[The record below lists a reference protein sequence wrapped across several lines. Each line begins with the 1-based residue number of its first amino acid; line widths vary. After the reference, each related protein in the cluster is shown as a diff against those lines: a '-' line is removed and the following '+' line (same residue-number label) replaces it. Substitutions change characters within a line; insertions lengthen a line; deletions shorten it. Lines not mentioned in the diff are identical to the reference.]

1 MSESQTEKHPE
12 AYFGLPAEVHYCKK
26 CVESNQRMMGSVQ
39 HKDTKATKKQ
49 TVGFDKDGVCLACR
63 YHEQKKTFDWDA
75 REKELR
81 DLCDRYRR
89 SDGDYDVLVPGSGGK
104 DSRFVAHI
112 LKHKYGMNPL
122 TCTWAP
128 HIYTDIG
135 WKNFQ
140 SWIHSGLDN
149 ILFTPDGKVHRTLT
163 KLAFENLLH
172 PFQPFVFGQYYLAP
186 RIALEKGIS
195 LIVYGDSYAEKGLG
209 GDLKWDGRCMDR
221 RLYTKQKDEPI
232 YLGGV
237 HTDELIK
244 YGISKKELNPYMPLD
259 LDRVMNSKIE
269 IHFMP
274 YYINYDPQKNYYYA
288 VEHTGFLVNPLG
300 RTPGTY
306 TKYQSLDDKVDDF
319 HYYTWFIK
327 TGRGRATEDAA
338 LEVRNGHITREEA
351 VALVQRFDG
360 EFPKR
365 FFEEFLEYIDIAEK
379 QFWEIIDRYR
389 SPHIWKKQGGQWSLR
404 QQVA

>member
-1 MSESQTEKHPE
+1 MSDNQTQEKIE
-12 AYFGLPAEVHYCKK
+12 AYWGLPEKVTYCKK

-39 HKDTKATKKQ
+39 HKDTKTTPKQ
-49 TVGFDKDGVCLACR
+49 TVVFDEEGVCLACR
-63 YHEQKKTFDWDA
+63 YHEKKKTFDWDA

-81 DLCDRYRR
+81 DLLARHRR
-89 SDGDYDVLVPGSGGK
+89 NDGSYDVLVPGSGGK
-104 DSRFVAHI
+104 DGRTVAHI
-112 LKHKYGMNPL
+112 LKYKYGMNPL

-140 SWIHSGLDN
+140 SWIHSGFDN
-149 ILFTPDGKVHRTLT
+149 ILYTPNGRVHRTLT

-172 PFQPFVFGQYYLAP
+172 PFQPFVLGQYYLAP
-186 RIALEKGIS
+186 RIALEKGID
-195 LIVYGDSYAEKGLG
+195 LIFYGDSYAEKGLG
-209 GDLKWDGRCMDR
+209 GDLKWDGRRMDP
-221 RLYTKQKDEPI
+221 RLYTKEKTDTI
-232 YLGGV
+232 FLGGLPI
-237 HTDELIK
+237 DELAQH
-244 YGISKKELNPYMPLD
+244 GIAKNELNPYLPLD
-259 LDRVMNSKIE
+259 AEKIARSKLE

-288 VEHTGFLVNPLG
+288 VEHTGFLVNPDG

-319 HYYTWFIK
+319 HYYTWYIK
-327 TGRGRATEDAA
+327 TGRGRATEDAG

-360 EFPKR
+360 EFPQR
-365 FFEEFLEYIDIAEK
+365 FFNEFLNYIELDEK
-379 QFWEIIDRYR
+379 
-389 SPHIWKKQGGQWSLR
+389 
-404 QQVA
+404 